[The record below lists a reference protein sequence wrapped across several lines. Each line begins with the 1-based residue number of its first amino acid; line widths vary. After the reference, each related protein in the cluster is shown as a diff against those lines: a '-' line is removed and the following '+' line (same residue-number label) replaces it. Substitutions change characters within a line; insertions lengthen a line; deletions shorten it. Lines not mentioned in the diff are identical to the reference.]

1 MFPRAQTAC
10 SLIWACGEEIRPMNA
25 GTAPPWTTALVWSD
39 VPDAMLVRA
48 QAASNCMGG
57 ESARLKK
64 LTNLGIR
71 PALMIRSIGGCLS
84 LDSNFLHFNSTNHNM
99 KNTWYKRIFLHM
111 KMLSF
116 RHYLA
121 AWVAW
126 TWISKLLLFTPFTI
140 SSTVQCG
147 AWLKRT
153 NILRCVIAK
162 HELCKKIYHLPT
174 WQFWLFSW
182 RGEVASSGRM
192 LTFLLFKIWSS
203 FFALR
208 SSTLTS
214 ILRRLSSYIQ
224 VFDIYM
230 KHNCGTSESK
240 QSISALFV
248 VAACVL
254 LTVASFPLFLNWVSR
269 AVFSFAADI
278 LMAFD

>member
-64 LTNLGIR
+64 FTNLGIR

-84 LDSNFLHFNSTNHNM
+84 LDSNFLHFNNTNHNM

-111 KMLSF
+111 KMLYF

-126 TWISKLLLFTPFTI
+126 TWVSKLLLFTPFTI

-153 NILRCVIAK
+153 HI
-162 HELCKKIYHLPT
+162 
-174 WQFWLFSW
+174 
-182 RGEVASSGRM
+182 
-192 LTFLLFKIWSS
+192 LLFVIP
-203 FFALR
+203 
-208 SSTLTS
+208 
-214 ILRRLSSYIQ
+214 
-224 VFDIYM
+224 
-230 KHNCGTSESK
+230 K
-240 QSISALFV
+240 Q
-248 VAACVL
+248 
-254 LTVASFPLFLNWVSR
+254 
-269 AVFSFAADI
+269 
-278 LMAFD
+278 